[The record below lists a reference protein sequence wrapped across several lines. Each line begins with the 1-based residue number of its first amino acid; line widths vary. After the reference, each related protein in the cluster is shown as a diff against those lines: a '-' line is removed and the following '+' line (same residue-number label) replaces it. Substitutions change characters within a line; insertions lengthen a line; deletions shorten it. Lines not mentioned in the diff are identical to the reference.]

1 MTDFLLWL
9 EISCFW
15 IWGINFCFREKQ
27 IFGQVG
33 SWLDNRLPKW
43 LCKLLFKCPMC
54 MASIH
59 GTAIYLLSPMHYIW
73 YMHLLFVVALC
84 GLNDIIDGLTADYES

>member
-1 MTDFLLWL
+1 
-9 EISCFW
+9 
-15 IWGINFCFREKQ
+15 
-27 IFGQVG
+27 
-33 SWLDNRLPKW
+33 
-43 LCKLLFKCPMC
+43 